1 MLEIIENDLKE
12 RVEGRGGTRALA
24 DALALKAPV
33 LLDFVHCMWCKEQT
47 FPFFFPPRAMML
59 S

>member
-47 FPFFFPPRAMML
+47 FPFFFPQEP
-59 S
+59 